1 MADPCCYM
9 QWSNCYFWLVL
20 QVWFEPDL
28 ENWIKYR
35 FDIIMPMHH
44 NLLPQAKILTPD
56 AKMLFAKQS
65 WTKRQKAF
73 NNISFFLNIVECSN
87 LLLIWLQIMAPNEDQ
102 NKELFFPSV
111 SSFSPS
117 AVAPCPPSEILYRG
131 ICTTT
136 FAVVDQLQ
144 ANFLLFFFGFPPR
157 VTHNVR
163 WSVSP
168 KELKTTQ

>member
-35 FDIIMPMHH
+35 FDIIMPKHH

-56 AKMLFAKQS
+56 AKMLFAKQRS
-65 WTKRQKAF
+65 TKRQKAVYI
-73 NNISFFLNIVECSN
+73 ISFFLNIVECSN

-111 SSFSPS
+111 SSFSPVQLPL
-117 AVAPCPPSEILYRG
+117 AHPVKY
-131 ICTTT
+131 CTGE
-136 FAVVDQLQ
+136 FARPLLQLWI
-144 ANFLLFFFGFPPR
+144 NFKLIFYYFFWLSSKSDP
-157 VTHNVR
+157 
-163 WSVSP
+163 
-168 KELKTTQ
+168 